1 MNQRLKPDR
10 FTDIVAI
17 LALGRPGPLGSGLV
31 DQYVDSRHGIRE
43 PEYLHPSLEPI
54 LKETFGLILYQEQVM
69 EIASKLGGYSLGEA
83 DLLRRVWVRKIR
95 NLLPVKGSVL

>member
-1 MNQRLKPDR
+1 
-10 FTDIVAI
+10 
-17 LALGRPGPLGSGLV
+17 
-31 DQYVDSRHGIRE
+31 
-43 PEYLHPSLEPI
+43 
-54 LKETFGLILYQEQVM
+54 M